1 MLSAV
6 LFAPSYAAPAADSIL
21 LVDFSGKDKAA
32 TFDWKAN
39 NDPVMGGQSHS
50 TVKVENGHL
59 NFTGTCAIV
68 PSLKAPG
75 FITAV
80 AGNQFDLGD
89 AASWKDV
96 SGCEGLTITANSATY
111 RLAAELRPR
120 APDRR
125 KVLRVRVQ
133 VALHAGVGSMG
144 ASPSVLEL
152 HRLLGRRHRRADP
165 HVRRDAALLPRRE
178 TLANMKTMSIWAE
191 GVEATSRSSSSRSR
205 ATAASGAPDCVA
217 PQSCEVQSR
226 VVQSREWQCQV
237 RRANLI
243 LARYMFHTH
252 GVLSR
257 RFS

>member
-1 MLSAV
+1 MLSA
-6 LFAPSYAAPAADSIL
+6 LLSTPSYAARASSADSIL

-96 SGCEGLTITANSATY
+96 SGCEGLTITANSANAY
-111 RLAAELRPR
+111 AGWRLSFG
-120 APDRR
+120 
-125 KVLRVRVQ
+125 
-133 VALHAGVGSMG
+133 HAHPIGGKFFAYGYKSHFTPSVGSMG
-144 ASPSVLEL
+144 AVSVPFSNFT
-152 HRLLGRRHRRADP
+152 DFWD
-165 HVRRDAALLPRRE
+165 DATGEPIHTCAETPRYCPDAK

-191 GVEATSRSSSSRSR
+191 GVEGDVS
-205 ATAASGAPDCVA
+205 
-217 PQSCEVQSR
+217 
-226 VVQSREWQCQV
+226 
-237 RRANLI
+237 I
-243 LARYMFHTH
+243 LVEKIEGY
-252 GVLSR
+252 GCK
-257 RFS
+257 